1 LTGLPH
7 LLTLDSYF
15 FLEDFVRTSFLASLA
30 LTLVA
35 SVIAI
40 PGQAMPANPAS
51 APLGVIVQADRAQV
65 GADITSGG
73 ATIYDG
79 DRLETQDTG
88 TLRARMGGSQ
98 IYLRPSSAADVHGLA
113 NGFSANL
120 VHGTVV
126 LSSLEGQTFQLLAN
140 GAAIRPV
147 GNHPTVAQVT
157 YVSPTA
163 LVLTSERG
171 AIEISMGDEVKTI
184 DPGTSYRMETVP
196 DDSGPG
202 PQGGPYHTATNHFVL
217 LALIFGGVATGIIAW
232 RALMSP
238 SGL

>member
-1 LTGLPH
+1 M
-7 LLTLDSYF
+7 
-15 FLEDFVRTSFLASLA
+15 RKSFLAGLA

-40 PGQAMPANPAS
+40 PGHATPANPAS

-79 DRLETQDTG
+79 DRLETQETG

-98 IYLRPSSAADVHGLA
+98 IYLRQSSAADVHGLP

-120 VHGTVV
+120 VYGTVV

-140 GAAIRPV
+140 GATIRPS
-147 GNHPTVAQVT
+147 GNHSTVAQVT
-157 YVSPTA
+157 YVNPTA
-163 LVLTSERG
+163 LLLTSERG
-171 AIEISMGDEVKTI
+171 TIEITMGDEVKTVEA
-184 DPGTSYRMETVP
+184 GSSYRMETQP

-202 PQGGPYHTATNHFVL
+202 PQGGPYHTAKNHFVL
-217 LALIFGGVATGIIAW
+217 IAIIAAAAATGIVAW

>member
-1 LTGLPH
+1 
-7 LLTLDSYF
+7 
-15 FLEDFVRTSFLASLA
+15 
-30 LTLVA
+30 
-35 SVIAI
+35 
-40 PGQAMPANPAS
+40 MPANPAS
-51 APLGVIVQADRAQV
+51 TPLGVIVQADRAQV
-65 GADITSGG
+65 GSDITSGG
-73 ATIYDG
+73 ATIYEG
-79 DRLETQDTG
+79 DRLETQDNG

-98 IYLRPSSAADVHGLA
+98 IYLRQGSAADVHGLA

-140 GAAIRPV
+140 GATIRPV

-157 YVSPTA
+157 YVNPTA

-184 DPGTSYRMETVP
+184 DAGTSYRMETVP

-202 PQGGPYHTATNHFVL
+202 PQGGPYHTARNHFVL
-217 LALIFGGVATGIIAW
+217 LTLLFGGVATGIICLA
-232 RALMSP
+232 RVDEPQRSITT
-238 SGL
+238 